1 MKKLLLLL
9 VICTALSC
17 KKDADKTLINTNWVI
32 ESTTV
37 TPAMT
42 SGGKTS
48 TNYLE
53 LMGPSSCDATWI
65 LSFAKDGTFTAGA
78 NGALCDLFVDKSIK
92 TWKKN
97 GDQIFLSTD
106 PNFPFILKNGKLT
119 QTKTISSQNGI
130 VYTFVYV
137 YISKLM

>member
-1 MKKLLLLL
+1 MKKLILIL

-17 KKDADKTLINTNWVI
+17 KKDADKTLTNANWMI

-53 LMGPSSCDATWI
+53 LMGPSSCDATWM

-78 NGALCDLFVDKSIK
+78 NGALCDLLVDKSIR
-92 TWKKN
+92 TWKRD
-97 GDQIFLSTD
+97 GDRIFVSTAPD
-106 PNFPFILKNGKLT
+106 SPFILKNGKLT
-119 QTKTISSQNGI
+119 QTKTTSAQGGI

-137 YISKLM
+137 YKAK